1 MAPWNFSDFYDIL
14 MGINII
20 YLGLFIS
27 TDHQI
32 LMKIQTGFFFR
43 FPFTSVI
50 QKTYYKSRVKNTIGM
65 KLVAE
70 TKSNKRNARLR
81 KPDSNIMMAVYYV
94 ILDITICLRCCIC
107 VCITFNMIC
116 NFQLLC
122 QMSVYKTFP
131 RWLIF
136 LQ

>member
-1 MAPWNFSDFYDIL
+1 MKLFWLLRHTHGYKHYLPRAVYFTRPSD
-14 MGINII
+14 INENP
-20 YLGLFIS
+20 
-27 TDHQI
+27 DR
-32 LMKIQTGFFFR
+32 FFFR